1 MDTLMAFSAECYAS
15 VITYISS
22 ARMPTSFSLTVK
34 YADSRVR
41 TVVKILQSAAIG
53 KLKNNPL
60 IDWPTC
66 TRRYSKILVKI
77 HLFLFPI
84 QGIIRSETLIVFDAQ
99 AAFAPCAQV
108 AFKLTLHT
116 TTDLTNL

>member
-1 MDTLMAFSAECYAS
+1 MPIVILHTGTSWIHQWPSDQHECYAS

-41 TVVKILQSAAIG
+41 TVVKILKSAAIG

-66 TRRYSKILVKI
+66 TRRYSKIPENF
-77 HLFLFPI
+77 H
-84 QGIIRSETLIVFDAQ
+84 
-99 AAFAPCAQV
+99 
-108 AFKLTLHT
+108 
-116 TTDLTNL
+116 